1 MIGTIQKLSY
11 VSAAGIQKEQ
21 FVKSDRSLG
30 SNVQETV
37 RGIFLNVARVETYV
51 KRVIYIE
58 LLNGKLWFRHP
69 RSSVGERR
77 VFDPTGPKVLQ
88 NPGGKRVLF
97 W

>member
-1 MIGTIQKLSY
+1 MTE
-11 VSAAGIQKEQ
+11 VW
-21 FVKSDRSLG
+21 
-30 SNVQETV
+30 VQMCKKQSGEF
-37 RGIFLNVARVETYV
+37 FLNVARVETYV